1 MRKLF
6 FASLLL
12 LLPLTM
18 SAQQSRQEIDANP
31 LLAANTYLAYPGPQK
46 QLTPAPKGYEPY
58 YLSHY
63 GRHGSRYMIGKDA
76 YTKPYLMLAKADSLG
91 KLTDKGKE
99 MLALLKDMA
108 AQADGRDGELTQLGA
123 LQHRQ
128 IAQRM
133 YDRFPEIFK
142 GKTNIDARSTVV
154 IRCIL
159 SMENG
164 LQQLLRNNTELNI
177 RHDASYHDM
186 YFMNLD
192 DCHLDSLKRSPEA
205 KAALETFNK
214 KHENYQH
221 LMGVLFNDENYWKT
235 QVNGQRLCDLLFNA
249 IIDVQ
254 DLVKGDAFDRP
265 LVNKMQER
273 QCDSRHLYDIFTKDE
288 IYDQWLR
295 NNAYWYVAY
304 GTSPLS
310 GGVQPWSQRNLLR
323 RIIAD
328 ADSCLRLDHPG
339 ATLRYGHDTM
349 VCPLTCLLNLNGYGE
364 TINDL
369 EQLDDKGWTLWK
381 FVPMAANIQFVFY
394 RPVKTVNG
402 KTVADP
408 SGKHPILVKILS
420 NEDEATLPIAT
431 SQWPYY
437 KWSDVRA
444 YCLQRLAEYQE

>member
-31 LLAANTYLAYPGPQK
+31 LLAANTYLAYQGPQK

-192 DCHLDSLKRSPEA
+192 DRHLDSLKS
-205 KAALETFNK
+205 T
-214 KHENYQH
+214 
-221 LMGVLFNDENYWKT
+221 
-235 QVNGQRLCDLLFNA
+235 
-249 IIDVQ
+249 
-254 DLVKGDAFDRP
+254 
-265 LVNKMQER
+265 
-273 QCDSRHLYDIFTKDE
+273 
-288 IYDQWLR
+288 
-295 NNAYWYVAY
+295 
-304 GTSPLS
+304 
-310 GGVQPWSQRNLLR
+310 
-323 RIIAD
+323 
-328 ADSCLRLDHPG
+328 
-339 ATLRYGHDTM
+339 
-349 VCPLTCLLNLNGYGE
+349 
-364 TINDL
+364 
-369 EQLDDKGWTLWK
+369 
-381 FVPMAANIQFVFY
+381 
-394 RPVKTVNG
+394 
-402 KTVADP
+402 
-408 SGKHPILVKILS
+408 PIK
-420 NEDEATLPIAT
+420 
-431 SQWPYY
+431 
-437 KWSDVRA
+437 
-444 YCLQRLAEYQE
+444 C